1 MEGVDTVNSDF
12 KVQSIKIL
20 SEVSLIFFNQ
30 REVGNDEL
38 RESLKYAIE
47 SRFFDV

>member
-1 MEGVDTVNSDF
+1 MDSIDTVNSDF

-38 RESLKYAIE
+38 RDNLKFAIE
-47 SRFFDV
+47 SQFFDV